1 MAEDLQEKQG
11 DIVDDVGFDEFG
23 EEGGNKKSGGLLSQ
37 PANIAIIFIIIALTG
52 VGAFFAFKPKYS
64 VLFSGLD
71 TSDAAAISSYLK
83 KENVN
88 FKIAGDG
95 NTILVAGASI
105 PKLRLDVASKG
116 LPRGSGVGFEVF
128 DEKDLTVTDFGEKL
142 KYHRALEGELARTIS
157 SLQTVKSARVHLV
170 LPKKSVFAN
179 KEEAASASV
188 IITAAFNGH
197 LEPNQVKGI
206 QRLVSS
212 SIEGLKPDR
221 VQITDSTGKSLVT
234 FTNEENLFATRLEMN
249 EKRQREF
256 EKRLEKD
263 LQGLLDPILGIGNV
277 LVNVSAE
284 LNFDESEMNIEKFS
298 PTDTEGKQLEPVVR
312 SEKVTT
318 EKYAKS
324 TAEKLRGIPGSK
336 SNIPN
341 FAGIQ
346 VSELKD
352 LGPKKDYVKED
363 KTINYEISRTIEK
376 VKKATGMIEK
386 ISVAVVVNKDLSPS
400 ERAVLRQTVTVASG
414 LEPERGDKVIITGIK
429 FSSSK
434 FLDIDQ
440 IEKEREAAEAKR
452 RAMIKKYVSLF
463 ITLLIGGI
471 VTVILLGTLKQAIN
485 SDHSEDLDRLLDED
499 EVAILSD
506 IDDKIEEAEL
516 AYSKKISLDGNK
528 TITKMKDELQ
538 KTIDENPKAVAKSL
552 ETYINEVGT

>member
-11 DIVDDVGFDEFG
+11 DIIDDGFDEFG
-23 EEGGNKKSGGLLSQ
+23 EERGRKQGGFFTQQS
-37 PANIAIIFIIIALTG
+37 NIIIIIAVVIVAG
-52 VGAFFAFKPKYS
+52 IGSYFVFKPKYS

-83 KENVN
+83 KENIK

-95 NTILVAGASI
+95 STILVAGTSI
-105 PKLRLDVASKG
+105 PRVRLDVAGKG
-116 LPRGSGVGFEVF
+116 LPKGSGVGFEVF

-157 SLQTVKSARVHLV
+157 SLDSVKAARVHLV

-179 KEEAASASV
+179 KEKPATASV
-188 IITAAFNGH
+188 VITPAYSKDLDAA
-197 LEPNQVKGI
+197 QVKGI
-206 QRLVSS
+206 QHLVSS
-212 SIEGLKPDR
+212 SIPGLEPDK
-221 VQITDSTGKSLVT
+221 VQITDNTGKSLVT
-234 FTNEENLFATRLEMN
+234 FTSEQTLFANRLEMN
-249 EKRQREF
+249 EKRQREY

-263 LQGLLDPILGIGNV
+263 LQALLNPILGDGNV

-284 LNFDESEMNIEKFS
+284 LNFDESEMNIERFS
-298 PTDTEGKQLEPVVR
+298 PTDAEGNKIDPVVR
-312 SEKVTT
+312 SEKVIT

-324 TAEKLRGIPGSK
+324 STEKLRGVPGSK

-341 FAGIQ
+341 FAGVQ

-352 LGPKKDYVKED
+352 IGPKKDYVKED
-363 KTINYEISRTIEK
+363 KTVNYEISRTVEK

-386 ISVAVVVNKDLSPS
+386 VSVAVVVNKDLSPS

-414 LEPERGDKVIITGIK
+414 LDTERGDQVIITGIK
-429 FSSSK
+429 FSSSRY
-434 FLDIDQ
+434 IDLEE
-440 IEKEREAAEAKR
+440 IEREKQAAEMKR
-452 RAMIKKYVSLF
+452 KAIMKKYISLF
-463 ITLLIGGI
+463 VTLLIGGI
-471 VTVILLGTLKQAIN
+471 VTVILLIMLKQGIN
-485 SDHSEDLDRLLDED
+485 ADHSEDLDRLLDED

-552 ETYINEVGT
+552 ETYINEVGV